1 MAKKSFSVGRTN
13 NGVLN
18 SAGGDKLKELQANS
32 QYNFQFI
39 PKDKIVSNPK
49 NEKYIQDGIEPLKE
63 SIIENGLRHNLSV
76 LFDAEQNVY
85 RLISG
90 ERRYHAIC
98 AMNDKQYKELF
109 PTGIPCKVE
118 KSDITEIDEEIM
130 LISANHDV
138 RETSIEVKR
147 WEVSRLKELYEAKKL
162 KGEIKNIN
170 AEIAKQLN
178 ISERQARKYT
188 TAEKLIPEL
197 SNLLNEN
204 GIDLN
209 QADKFGKLDESAQ
222 KDILKLINN
231 KGSVENSEFQSIK
244 KLSEDR
250 EKEALKYKEE
260 YEKASKQI
268 LEKDMTVKKLQDKLL
283 ELENEH
289 INNTSHAKTKED
301 LEYELRIVTEAKI
314 QAEKEKNK
322 LENNLEKLKKQQKEK
337 EKKNASISD
346 VELKRITSI
355 AKTEQALNLL
365 ENNFDVLKNN
375 RSTLQ
380 QDSDLKLRLELLKRR
395 LDDLLFGLTE

>member
-1 MAKKSFSVGRTN
+1 M
-13 NGVLN
+13 
-18 SAGGDKLKELQANS
+18 
-32 QYNFQFI
+32 
-39 PKDKIVSNPK
+39 
-49 NEKYIQDGIEPLKE
+49 
-63 SIIENGLRHNLSV
+63 
-76 LFDAEQNVY
+76 
-85 RLISG
+85 
-90 ERRYHAIC
+90 
-98 AMNDKQYKELF
+98 
-109 PTGIPCKVE
+109 
-118 KSDITEIDEEIM
+118 
-130 LISANHDV
+130 
-138 RETSIEVKR
+138 
-147 WEVSRLKELYEAKKL
+147 
-162 KGEIKNIN
+162 
-170 AEIAKQLN
+170 
-178 ISERQARKYT
+178 
-188 TAEKLIPEL
+188 
-197 SNLLNEN
+197 
-204 GIDLN
+204 
-209 QADKFGKLDESAQ
+209 
-222 KDILKLINN
+222 
-231 KGSVENSEFQSIK
+231 
-244 KLSEDR
+244 
-250 EKEALKYKEE
+250 KYKEE

-301 LEYELRIVTEAKI
+301 LEDELRIVTEAKI